1 MLNKQ
6 LLNVKDLYVDVED
19 KEILHGVDLSIGEG
33 ETHVLMGPNG
43 TGKSTL
49 GYALMGNPRY
59 TVKSCVICIY
69 PLKRPFPATSASV
82 ILSR

>member
-49 GYALMGNPRY
+49 GYGQSTLYCEVRRNM
-59 TVKSCVICIY
+59 V
-69 PLKRPFPATSASV
+69 
-82 ILSR
+82 

>member
-33 ETHVLMGPNG
+33 ETHGLMGPNLRLCTDG
-43 TGKSTL
+43 QSTL
-49 GYALMGNPRY
+49 YCEVRRNM
-59 TVKSCVICIY
+59 V
-69 PLKRPFPATSASV
+69 
-82 ILSR
+82 